1 MADEPKDQEK
11 ILTEAGQNIR
21 DWIRE
26 TKPLTEEELDLVKKA
41 ALFATRERRGEI
53 EHDRD
58 VEQDTGPDL
67 E

>member
-1 MADEPKDQEK
+1 MANEPKDEEQ
-11 ILTEAGQNIR
+11 ILTEAGQSIR
-21 DWIRE
+21 DWIRK

-41 ALFATRERRGEI
+41 AIAATRERRGEI

-58 VEQDTGPDL
+58 IERDSGPDL